1 MKKATIITIVLFIT
15 AFQTWA
21 QKNTN
26 GPIPM
31 IGESAPSFTAESTTG
46 TIHFPGDY
54 SNKWKILFSHPADF
68 TPVCTSELLDLAA
81 MQDDFNNLGTQII
94 VISANDVASH
104 TEWEKSMESINY
116 KNRQASKI
124 KFPLVGDNTLEISR
138 KYGMI
143 QPSSNSTK
151 DVRGVFI
158 IDPKNTIR
166 AIFFYPMNIGRN
178 IDEIKRT
185 VIALQTADN
194 KNVLTPS
201 GWQPGGDVLL
211 PYTKYTS
218 DQEALAKKNDPDM
231 YKVTWYM
238 WGTKLK

>member
-1 MKKATIITIVLFIT
+1 MRKVTGIAVVLLIT
-15 AFQTWA
+15 AFQIWA
-21 QKNTN
+21 PKSVTGQ
-26 GPIPM
+26 IPL
-31 IGESAPSFTAESTTG
+31 IGENAPSFTAESTTG
-46 TIHFPGDY
+46 TVHFPADY
-54 SNKWKILFSHPADF
+54 ANKWKILFSHPADF

-81 MQDDFNNLGTQII
+81 MQNDFTNLGTQIV
-94 VISANDVASH
+94 VISADNVDSH
-104 TEWEKSMESINY
+104 TQWCKSMESITYNN
-116 KNRQASKI
+116 KQASKI
-124 KFPLVGDNTLEISR
+124 NFPLVADKTLEISR

-143 QPSSNSTK
+143 HPASNSTK

-178 IDEIKRT
+178 MDEIKRT
-185 VIALQTADN
+185 IIALQTTDK

-218 DQEALAKKNDPDM
+218 DQEAIAKQNDPDL
-231 YKVTWYM
+231 YKVTRYM
-238 WGTKLK
+238 

>member
-1 MKKATIITIVLFIT
+1 MKKATIITVVLFIT

-26 GPIPM
+26 GSIPM

-81 MQDDFNNLGTQII
+81 MQDDFNNLGTQIV
-94 VISANDVASH
+94 VISVNDVASH
-104 TEWEKSMESINY
+104 TQWEKSMESINY

-194 KNVLTPS
+194 KNVLLPS

-218 DQEALAKKNDPDM
+218 DQEALAKQNDPDM

>member
-1 MKKATIITIVLFIT
+1 MKKVTIIAVLLIFSASQI
-15 AFQTWA
+15 WA
-21 QKNTN
+21 QKNTSS
-26 GPIPM
+26 PFPL
-31 IGESAPSFTAESTTG
+31 IGESAPSFIAESTTG

-81 MQDDFNNLGTQII
+81 MQDDFNNLGTQIV
-94 VISANDVASH
+94 VISVNDVASH
-104 TEWEKSMESINY
+104 TQWEKSMESINY
-116 KNRQASKI
+116 KNRQASMI

-138 KYGMI
+138 KYGMV

-178 IDEIKRT
+178 MDEIKRT
-185 VIALQTADN
+185 VLALQTSD
-194 KNVLTPS
+194 KQNVLTPS

-218 DQEALAKKNDPDM
+218 DQEALAKHNDPDL

>member
-1 MKKATIITIVLFIT
+1 MKKVNFIAVLLFMT
-15 AFQTWA
+15 ASRIWA
-21 QKNTN
+21 QNNTSAS
-26 GPIPM
+26 IPL
-31 IGESAPSFTAESTTG
+31 IGASAPSFTAESTTG

-94 VISANDVASH
+94 VISANDVDSH
-104 TEWEKSMESINY
+104 TQWEKSMESINY

-124 KFPLVGDNTLEISR
+124 NFPLVGDKNLEISR
-138 KYGMI
+138 KYGML

-178 IDEIKRT
+178 MDEIKRT
-185 VIALQTADN
+185 VLALQTADN
-194 KNVLTPS
+194 KSVLMPS

-211 PYTKYTS
+211 PYIKYTS
-218 DQEALAKKNDPDM
+218 DQEALARQNDPDL

>member
-1 MKKATIITIVLFIT
+1 MKKATIITVVLFIT

-26 GPIPM
+26 GSIPM

-81 MQDDFNNLGTQII
+81 MQDDFNNLGTQIV
-94 VISANDVASH
+94 VISVNDVASH
-104 TEWEKSMESINY
+104 TQWEKSMESINY

-194 KNVLTPS
+194 KNVLLPS
-201 GWQPGGDVLL
+201 GWQSRRHGRFRRPGNKRQSWRCGRLRRSGS
-211 PYTKYTS
+211 KRQS
-218 DQEALAKKNDPDM
+218 R
-231 YKVTWYM
+231 
-238 WGTKLK
+238 G

>member
-1 MKKATIITIVLFIT
+1 MKKVAIIAVILIT
-15 AFQTWA
+15 ASQIWA
-21 QKNTN
+21 QKNTSVQL
-26 GPIPM
+26 PL

-46 TIHFPGDY
+46 TINFPGDY

-81 MQDDFNNLGTQII
+81 MQDDFKNLGTQIV

-104 TEWEKSMESINY
+104 TQWEKSMESINY
-116 KNRQASKI
+116 KNRQGAKI
-124 KFPLVGDNTLEISR
+124 NFPLVGDKTLEISR
-138 KYGMI
+138 QYGMVH
-143 QPSSNSTK
+143 PSSSSTK

-178 IDEIKRT
+178 MDEIKRT
-185 VIALQTADN
+185 IIALQTADK
-194 KNVLTPS
+194 KNVLMPA

-211 PYTKYTS
+211 PYIKYTA
-218 DQEALAKKNDPDM
+218 DQEELAKKDDPDL

>member
-1 MKKATIITIVLFIT
+1 MKKVAIIAVLLIT
-15 AFQTWA
+15 ASQIWA
-21 QKNTN
+21 QKNTSVQL
-26 GPIPM
+26 PL

-46 TIHFPGDY
+46 TINFPGDY

-81 MQDDFNNLGTQII
+81 MQDDFNNLGTQIV

-104 TEWEKSMESINY
+104 TQWEKSMESINY
-116 KNRQASKI
+116 KNRQGAKI
-124 KFPLVGDNTLEISR
+124 NFPLVGDKTLEISR
-138 KYGMI
+138 QYGMV
-143 QPSSNSTK
+143 QPSSSSTK

-178 IDEIKRT
+178 MDEIKRT
-185 VIALQTADN
+185 IIALQTAD
-194 KNVLTPS
+194 KKHVLMPA

-211 PYTKYTS
+211 PYIKYTT
-218 DQEALAKKNDPDM
+218 DQEELAKKDDPDL